1 MLKFYLSTTLH
12 IITMEIRDL
21 QTTSQSRIYLF
32 PNPAIDS
39 FQVGGVDGTAKVIIS
54 NMHCR
59 VFITKDIVGDE
70 SICLK
75 SLPKGIYIVK
85 IITEERIER
94 KKLEKK

>member
-1 MLKFYLSTTLH
+1 
-12 IITMEIRDL
+12 MEIPNL
-21 QTTSQSRIYLF
+21 QIIPQDKICLF
-32 PNPAIDS
+32 PNPAIES
-39 FQVGGVDGTAKVIIS
+39 FQISGISGTAKLIIS

-59 VFITKDIVGDE
+59 VFLTKDIVSDE

-85 IITEERIER
+85 IISEGRTER

>member
-1 MLKFYLSTTLH
+1 MLEFYPSTTLH
-12 IITMEIRDL
+12 IIAMEIRDL

-39 FQVGGVDGTAKVIIS
+39 FQVGGVVGTAKVIIS

-59 VFITKDIVGDE
+59 IFISKDIIDDE
-70 SICLK
+70 IICIK
-75 SLPKGIYIVK
+75 TLPKGIYIVK
-85 IITEERIER
+85 IIFEGITER